1 MDKQMIRAY
10 LWQAIIRLGFSPA
23 STKDQKGWLFQY
35 GQSIK
40 DFWETSYPKP
50 PRLENGQITAMI
62 DCTDI
67 LNLSVSYQVDSAYK
81 FNVRFEYSYALNNK
95 ALIWIHDVDG
105 KFFCFPLQ
113 LFLNRDGQEK
123 KALKKFVSDDVEAV
137 IDGLLLHPK
146 AHQHIASPIN
156 NHDIRIGGG
165 LDNPFLFLFHLRYQ
179 FCPISVK
186 KQKEKE
192 RLNALFS
199 DALKNYSSI
208 PANRLMAQP

>member
-1 MDKQMIRAY
+1 MDKQLLRAY
-10 LWQAIIRLGFSPA
+10 LWQAVIRLGFCPG
-23 STKDQKGWLFQY
+23 STKDQQGWLFQY

-50 PRLENGQITAMI
+50 PRLENGQITGMI

-67 LNLSVSYQVDSAYK
+67 LNLSVSYQVASAYK

-95 ALIWIHDVDG
+95 SLIWIHDVDG

-123 KALKKFVSDDVEAV
+123 EALKKFVSDDVEAV

-179 FCPISVK
+179 LCPISVK

-192 RLNALFS
+192 RLKALFS
-199 DALKNYSSI
+199 DALKSYSPI
-208 PANRLMAQP
+208 AANRLMAQP

>member
-1 MDKQMIRAY
+1 M
-10 LWQAIIRLGFSPA
+10 GFCPGSA
-23 STKDQKGWLFQY
+23 KDQQGWLFQY

-50 PRLENGQITAMI
+50 PRLENGRITAVI

-67 LNLSVSYQVDSAYK
+67 LHLSMIYQVDSAYK
-81 FNVRFEYSYALNNK
+81 FNVRFQYPFTLNNK
-95 ALIWIHDVDG
+95 QLIWIHDVDG
-105 KFFCFPLQ
+105 KFFCFPSQ
-113 LFLNRDGQEK
+113 LFLIRDGLEK
-123 KALKKFVSDDVEAV
+123 VALKKFEIDDVEAV

-146 AHQHIASPIN
+146 AHQHIESPIN
-156 NHDIRIGGG
+156 DHDIRIGGG

-192 RLNALFS
+192 RLTILFS
-199 DALKNYSSI
+199 DALRINRPI
-208 PANRLMAQP
+208 AANRLMAQP